1 MNETINSIL
10 EEIHQEV
17 LPFLGTGK
25 VVDYIPILNEADPN
39 KFGMTLIS
47 NDRRIYSVGNAQELF
62 SIQSVSKVLT
72 LTLAMQ
78 LGEEKLWKRVGREPS
93 GNRFNSLV
101 QLEHENGK
109 PRNPF
114 INAGALVV
122 TDMLISALDDP
133 KAEILDFVRKVS
145 CNSTLEYNFEIAQAE
160 KEMGFTNAALVNFMK
175 SFKNIENDVEEVLD
189 TYFHHCSIMLNTEDL
204 ARSFMMLS
212 NQGNMNFCNEQI
224 ISKRQSKRINSIMA
238 TSGFYDQA
246 GEFAYRVGLPG
257 KSGVSGAIAAVYPGD
272 FSVAVWSPELNSNGN
287 SVLGIEAL
295 DRLTTKLELSI
306 Y

>member
-1 MNETINSIL
+1 MSETINSIL
-10 EEIHQEV
+10 KEIHQEV

-25 VVDYIPILNEADPN
+25 VVDYIPILNEVDPN

-47 NDRRIYSVGNAQELF
+47 NDRRIYSVGDAQELF

-78 LGEEKLWKRVGREPS
+78 LGEKKVWKRVGREPS

-145 CNSTLEYNFEIAQAE
+145 CNSTLEYNLEIAQAE
-160 KEMGFTNAALVNFMK
+160 KEMGYTNAALVNFMK

-212 NQGNMNFCNEQI
+212 NQGNMNFCDEQI
-224 ISKRQSKRINSIMA
+224 ISRRQSKRINSIMA

-257 KSGVSGAIAAVYPGD
+257 KSGVSGAIAAVYPGN